1 MSKPQAKTAA
11 PVKTDDTA
19 PATSSEGP
27 PPKTAL
33 PTSPSAPRTRQAP
46 PERPALRFS
55 PTAWAKLLHF
65 RDRGGT
71 EIGGFGISAEDNPL
85 LIQEFVTVKQE
96 VTGASISFD
105 DEAVA
110 EFFDQQVDI
119 GRTPEQFARVWLHS
133 HPGDSPVPSSIDE
146 ETFQRV
152 FGRCDWAVMF
162 VIGQV
167 GKTYARLRFNVG
179 PGGQTIIPVQVD
191 YSTAF
196 GPSDIDAWEKEYK
209 ANVHRS
215 SWSWGARE
223 ALDTDQEM
231 FGADPSETYDA
242 EDWMAAF
249 EDLEPEG
256 RSAILQELA
265 SRPDLWH
272 EAEEVMPW

>member
-1 MSKPQAKTAA
+1 M
-11 PVKTDDTA
+11 
-19 PATSSEGP
+19 
-27 PPKTAL
+27 
-33 PTSPSAPRTRQAP
+33 
-46 PERPALRFS
+46 
-55 PTAWAKLLHF
+55 
-65 RDRGGT
+65 
-71 EIGGFGISAEDNPL
+71 
-85 LIQEFVTVKQE
+85 
-96 VTGASISFD
+96 
-105 DEAVA
+105 A

-209 ANVHRS
+209 ANV
-215 SWSWGARE
+215 
-223 ALDTDQEM
+223 
-231 FGADPSETYDA
+231 
-242 EDWMAAF
+242 
-249 EDLEPEG
+249 
-256 RSAILQELA
+256 
-265 SRPDLWH
+265 
-272 EAEEVMPW
+272 